1 MDTGANENLEIDIS
15 EVVIHEKDDNN
26 LSNFILTT
34 KPIEVVRIA
43 KPDSDNDDDNDEFN
57 WVIWEQKWCCL
68 ELESALKKCS
78 LTEVGILNI
87 NLENLENLFKFS
99 LKRLV

>member
-1 MDTGANENLEIDIS
+1 MDTGANENLEIDLS

-57 WVIWEQKWCCL
+57 
-68 ELESALKKCS
+68 
-78 LTEVGILNI
+78 
-87 NLENLENLFKFS
+87 
-99 LKRLV
+99 